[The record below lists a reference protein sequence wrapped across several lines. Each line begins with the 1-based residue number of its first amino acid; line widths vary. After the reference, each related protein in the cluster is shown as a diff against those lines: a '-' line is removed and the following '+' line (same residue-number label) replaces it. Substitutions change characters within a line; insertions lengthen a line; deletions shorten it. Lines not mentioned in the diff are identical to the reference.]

1 MRIWSIEGN
10 RQRLDGGSMFG
21 NVPRAVWERWIEP
34 DERHRIPLACR
45 GLLARELNGLTVLFE
60 AGIGSYM
67 EPHLKERFG
76 VLEEEHVL
84 LRSLAAA
91 GVQHDEVD
99 AVVLSHLHFDHAG
112 GLLTAHRAGE
122 PAQLLFP
129 RARFFVSA
137 AALARAA
144 SPHPRDRASFIPG
157 LVELLQASGRL
168 EIVRGERVPMLGEH
182 VRFRFSDGHT
192 PGLMLTELGGDGG
205 VVYCGDLVPGRPW
218 VHLPVTMGFDRYPE
232 RLIDEKRALLEDAL
246 RRGLRLFFTHDA
258 GCAMATVQRDS
269 AGRFSAGELWP
280 EVRAL
285 QI

>member
-1 MRIWSIEGN
+1 MN
-10 RQRLDGGSMFG
+10 RKIDK
-21 NVPRAVWERWIEP
+21 
-34 DERHRIPLACR
+34 IP
-45 GLLARELNGLTVLFE
+45 V
-60 AGIGSYM
+60 GISSC
-67 EPHLKERFG
+67 L
-76 VLEEEHVL
+76 
-84 LRSLAAA
+84 
-91 GVQHDEVD
+91 
-99 AVVLSHLHFDHAG
+99 
-112 GLLTAHRAGE
+112 
-122 PAQLLFP
+122 
-129 RARFFVSA
+129 
-137 AALARAA
+137 
-144 SPHPRDRASFIPG
+144 
-157 LVELLQASGRL
+157 
-168 EIVRGERVPMLGEH
+168 LGEH